1 LRFVHAADLHLDSP
15 LLGLTRKSADYAARV
30 DDASRQAFDNL
41 IALAIDEACGLLVI
55 AGDVFDGQWRDY
67 RTGQFFVDRMR
78 KLREAGVRVVMIA
91 GNHDAEN
98 RFASRLELS
107 DNVTVLSSK
116 RPETVRLEELGI
128 AVHGR
133 SFPQRDV
140 TDNIAL
146 DYPAPIAG
154 LFNIGLLH
162 TACTGRDGHASYAPC
177 TVEQLVNHGYQYWAL
192 GHVHAREVL
201 SSAPHI
207 VFPGNLQGRSVRET
221 GEKGATLVSVAAG
234 MVSAIEHRSLDVVRW
249 AVETIDVS
257 IVDDRRDLLPIIR
270 ARIDTAYGA
279 ADGRALAIR
288 LRLLGA
294 TELHADLL
302 TEAAEVREDIET
314 LLASV
319 AADIWLERLEVR
331 TAPPVV
337 TSAVDPTIAGN
348 LRETIEE
355 LAGDSWLAQRLAAR
369 LAEIRTKLPAGAGA
383 EKIIAQL
390 EAEGVERARA
400 LALALLEK
408 GQR

>member
-400 LALALLEK
+400 LARALLEK